1 MGNYE
6 YFRKIETNGNL
17 LIFCQTTKY
26 TRTSLLSGPTSGA
39 KMATYERD
47 CQKSIFQLT
56 RLFKQLFS
64 CFQ

>member
-6 YFRKIETNGNL
+6 YFRKIETKGNL
-17 LIFCQTTKY
+17 LH
-26 TRTSLLSGPTSGA
+26 GPTSGA
-39 KMATYERD
+39 KMATNERD

>member
-17 LIFCQTTKY
+17 LIFCQTT
-26 TRTSLLSGPTSGA
+26 TNTSGA
-39 KMATYERD
+39 KMTTYELDRI
-47 CQKSIFQLT
+47 CRQKSILQLT

-64 CFQ
+64 CLQ